1 MSVSLKSKL
10 SYAFTAIIVAA
21 VLSEIVLAGIAV
33 RSQNHIIQVATK
45 SSNSIHEAVELSLQ
59 EAQHTNVKSFKLLE
73 DVRDLQAAFL
83 MQTITWK
90 NYLIRSYYE
99 DMKTKYDKEMVTG
112 DAHILE
118 LEQQVRR
125 EIGPYPDAINL
136 LNQAMDEY
144 TYLKKQ
150 VALGKSMLEFADSHS
165 EGARSADQYSGD
177 RGVATSSYLREL
189 SALVAN
195 QILTTN
201 KATAD
206 NNLQGMTAIISQSKA
221 QMAAVGETATAYTK
235 TIISSTTMALVITF
249 GLALF
254 FLGKLVIAPIQAIVR
269 TLADGGQ
276 RLLQTANSVAT
287 SSADLANGAS
297 SQACAVEETSASVEE
312 INSKAQQNRDNAS
325 RVDQKMATANQVVE
339 EAGRSMTA
347 LTQSMEEIALASKK
361 TSTIIKTI
369 DEIAFQTNL
378 LALNAAVEAARAGQ
392 AGAGFAVVAEEVR
405 NLALR
410 AASAAQDTESM
421 LAHTI
426 EKTENG
432 SQLVAETHEAVSKIR
447 DTTTEVTD
455 LISEIVR
462 ATDDQVVG
470 FQHINIA
477 LQDIDLVTQ
486 KSVSHADKSARYADH
501 VQQESNQLQGIV
513 KNLIL
518 LVEGKEKET
527 SMFQP
532 KPAKRGA
539 FRPENR
545 GLLPSP

>member
-1 MSVSLKSKL
+1 MSVSLKNKL
-10 SYAFTAIIVAA
+10 SYAFIAVIVVAL
-21 VLSEIVLAGIAV
+21 LSEIILAGIGI
-33 RSQNHIIQVATK
+33 RSQDHIIQVATK
-45 SSNSIHEAVELSLQ
+45 SSNSIHEAVAQSLQ
-59 EAQHTNVKSFKLLE
+59 EAQRTNIQSFELLE

-99 DMKTKYDKEMVTG
+99 DMKIKYEKEMVAG
-112 DAHILE
+112 DAHILD
-118 LEQQVRR
+118 LEKQVRLA
-125 EIGPYPDAINL
+125 ISPYPDAINL
-136 LNQAMDEY
+136 LNQAVDEY

-150 VALGKSMLEFADSHS
+150 VALGKSMLEFADSHE

-177 RGVATSSYLREL
+177 RGVATSVYLREL
-189 SALVAN
+189 SALVSER
-195 QILTTN
+195 ILTIN
-201 KATAD
+201 KRTAD
-206 NNLQGMTAIISQSKA
+206 NNLQDMTAIISQSKV
-221 QMAAVGETATAYTK
+221 QMANVGKTTTAYTK
-235 TIISSTTMALVITF
+235 TIISSTTIALATTF
-249 GLALF
+249 ALALF
-254 FLGKLVIAPIQAIVR
+254 FLGKLVISPIQAIVR

-325 RVDQKMATANQVVE
+325 RVDQKMAAANQVVE
-339 EAGRSMTA
+339 EAGRSMAA
-347 LTQSMEEIALASKK
+347 LTLSMEEITQASKK

-432 SQLVAETHEAVSKIR
+432 SQLVTETHEAVSKIR

-462 ATDDQVVG
+462 ATDDQVLG

-477 LQDIDLVTQ
+477 LQDIDQVTQ
-486 KSVSHADKSARYADH
+486 KSVAHADQSARYADH
-501 VQQESNQLQGIV
+501 VQQESNQLQDIV

-518 LVEGKEKET
+518 LVEGKEEET
-527 SMFQP
+527 PTFQT
-532 KPAKRGA
+532 KPAKRQPFGT
-539 FRPENR
+539 ENR